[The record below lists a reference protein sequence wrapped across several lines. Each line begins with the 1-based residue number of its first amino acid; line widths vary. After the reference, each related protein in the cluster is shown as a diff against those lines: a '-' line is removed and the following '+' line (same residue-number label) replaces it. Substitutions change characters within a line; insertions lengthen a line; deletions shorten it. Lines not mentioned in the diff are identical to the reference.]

1 MNRRNDRIHR
11 KVAKKV
17 RAARAAEARHR
28 YQGQPDTSSCFLAWL
43 NAISP
48 TCRTKVLGVELVER
62 EPLPEGVFERYAWE
76 FGRPSV
82 LDQMSLAG
90 TATGRMGFVAPGDVV
105 VDAGADGETGPPAVV
120 EAVAATHVHVR

>member
-48 TCRTKVLGVELVER
+48 TGRTKVLGVELVER
-62 EPLPEGVFERYAWE
+62 EPLPEGVFEKYAWQY
-76 FGRPSV
+76 GRLTETSV
-82 LDQMSLAG
+82 LDQMSFAG
-90 TATGRMGFVAPGDVV
+90 TTTARLGFAAPGDVV
-105 VDAGADGETGPPAVV
+105 VDAGADGETGPPATV
-120 EAVAATHVHVR
+120 VAAG